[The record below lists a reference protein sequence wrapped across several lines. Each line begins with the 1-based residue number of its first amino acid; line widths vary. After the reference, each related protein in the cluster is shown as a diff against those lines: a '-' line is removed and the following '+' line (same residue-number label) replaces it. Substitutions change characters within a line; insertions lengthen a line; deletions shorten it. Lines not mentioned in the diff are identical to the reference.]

1 MEKVEEMTH
10 SYALTPLSDQ
20 YMVHV
25 DDIDGKLFY
34 IEFIQIIILLIYVP
48 R

>member
-25 DDIDGKLFY
+25 DEMDGKFWIHL
-34 IEFIQIIILLIYVP
+34 IINI
-48 R
+48 

>member
-10 SYALTPLSDQ
+10 SYALTPLSEQ

-25 DDIDGKLFY
+25 DDMDGT
-34 IEFIQIIILLIYVP
+34 
-48 R
+48 